1 MRLALKPPRRVSDL
15 FHSGRKKF
23 QGHAAAELG
32 VLGFVHYTHPTRAQF
47 AQNLVMQE
55 ALADERIRVHIS
67 RLIVSGGG
75 GAVKD
80 AGSPPCF
87 PAISAHILGTFA
99 RSLREAVPRPANTLN
114 RNHSGEQNL

>member
-1 MRLALKPPRRVSDL
+1 MRLALKPLQQLAVL
-15 FHSGRKKF
+15 CHFGRKKF

-80 AGSPPCF
+80 AALRLASLPSPLIYSERLPVHSGK
-87 PAISAHILGTFA
+87 PSRG
-99 RSLREAVPRPANTLN
+99 RPNTLN